1 MTSGIQEKEKE
12 KLLNTGN
19 DINGGLNSKYSAIQ
33 SGSSAAVSNI
43 KSQVSDSEHG
53 TDLEIKNN
61 EIRVYKRRWY
71 VLILF
76 SLLAFTQ
83 GSFWITWGPIAASSE
98 YAFGWSDADIAL
110 YANWG
115 PIAFIVTALV
125 MSWIVDVK
133 GLRWACVLAAFLVAA
148 SGGIRCITD
157 KPPYV
162 KWTANI
168 AQILNGIA
176 GPVCFGVA
184 PVLSSIW
191 FPTDQR
197 TTATALSV
205 QISGLSGAVQ
215 FLLGPYLVPDPGV
228 HNNSSMVNESLDGLV
243 TKAAYNE
250 TGDRIPAIRNDIM
263 NYMYIQAGWSG
274 FILILILVYFPA
286 KPPTPPTKSAS
297 MDRIDYKQGLKCLL
311 RHKKFWII
319 CITYS
324 LCTGVF
330 ECWQNVFDTILK
342 PHDISQEEVGWISFY
357 SILSGCVAG
366 VFVAKLADCFSKHI
380 RFFLIVE
387 YIGSVACVL
396 WFIFTIT
403 GVLPD
408 STASLY
414 SSVILASTL
423 IATVTP
429 LYFEMACEA
438 TYPIAEGT
446 TNLALTFMNNIV
458 GFIFLLIQM
467 VPGIGTGWENW
478 CLLGGI
484 ASCIPALFLLKERY
498 NRLNVDQG

>member
-1 MTSGIQEKEKE
+1 MTSRIKETEKE

-19 DINGGLNSKYSAIQ
+19 DKNGGLNSKYSAIQ

-53 TDLEIKNN
+53 TDLGIKNN

-115 PIAFIVTALV
+115 PIAFIVTAL
-125 MSWIVDVK
+125 IVAFFKKENLGCLHDVFTEIK
-133 GLRWACVLAAFLVAA
+133 PFIIHGLRWACVLAAFLVAA

-157 KPPYV
+157 KPPYNYEKQKKSV
-162 KWTANI
+162 VMYQLKTANI

-243 TKAAYNE
+243 TTAAYNE

-263 NYMYIQAGWSG
+263 NYMYI
-274 FILILILVYFPA
+274 
-286 KPPTPPTKSAS
+286 PT
-297 MDRIDYKQGLKCLL
+297 QL
-311 RHKKFWII
+311 
-319 CITYS
+319 
-324 LCTGVF
+324 
-330 ECWQNVFDTILK
+330 
-342 PHDISQEEVGWISFY
+342 
-357 SILSGCVAG
+357 
-366 VFVAKLADCFSKHI
+366 
-380 RFFLIVE
+380 
-387 YIGSVACVL
+387 
-396 WFIFTIT
+396 
-403 GVLPD
+403 
-408 STASLY
+408 
-414 SSVILASTL
+414 
-423 IATVTP
+423 
-429 LYFEMACEA
+429 
-438 TYPIAEGT
+438 
-446 TNLALTFMNNIV
+446 
-458 GFIFLLIQM
+458 
-467 VPGIGTGWENW
+467 
-478 CLLGGI
+478 
-484 ASCIPALFLLKERY
+484 
-498 NRLNVDQG
+498 

>member
-1 MTSGIQEKEKE
+1 M
-12 KLLNTGN
+12 
-19 DINGGLNSKYSAIQ
+19 
-33 SGSSAAVSNI
+33 SNI

-250 TGDRIPAIRNDIM
+250 TGKTFLIKCHSNDM
-263 NYMYIQAGWSG
+263 
-274 FILILILVYFPA
+274 
-286 KPPTPPTKSAS
+286 
-297 MDRIDYKQGLKCLL
+297 
-311 RHKKFWII
+311 
-319 CITYS
+319 
-324 LCTGVF
+324 
-330 ECWQNVFDTILK
+330 
-342 PHDISQEEVGWISFY
+342 
-357 SILSGCVAG
+357 ILS
-366 VFVAKLADCFSKHI
+366 
-380 RFFLIVE
+380 
-387 YIGSVACVL
+387 Y
-396 WFIFTIT
+396 
-403 GVLPD
+403 
-408 STASLY
+408 
-414 SSVILASTL
+414 
-423 IATVTP
+423 
-429 LYFEMACEA
+429 
-438 TYPIAEGT
+438 
-446 TNLALTFMNNIV
+446 TN
-458 GFIFLLIQM
+458 
-467 VPGIGTGWENW
+467 
-478 CLLGGI
+478 
-484 ASCIPALFLLKERY
+484 
-498 NRLNVDQG
+498 